1 MISEGHRHPEL
12 VEFYWDNVIAKG
24 LASIG
29 GILERGIS
37 TGEFRKTPVTE
48 NPQLIIAPAL
58 FAVQHDITSSL
69 RSATVVISR
78 LLSKRRPRFAS
89 TAQPVAADPP
99 LADEGA

>member
-1 MISEGHRHPEL
+1 MVL
-12 VEFYWDNVIAKG
+12 V
-24 LASIG
+24 L
-29 GILERGIS
+29 
-37 TGEFRKTPVTE
+37 
-48 NPQLIIAPAL
+48 APAL